1 MSIQNKHT
9 FLFLLLFGTSS
20 LFSQEK
26 TSYWDVNYAYGSV
39 LKHKKTVG
47 HLVTAHPELY
57 SLSWYNTAKV
67 NSWKK
72 NYNYPDW
79 GLTFI
84 SQHFNNSVLGNVY
97 ALNYG
102 NKFYLLER
110 NRKNQLNLGMGLG
123 LGYCTNPLDFET
135 NNQNVA
141 ISSPISFSVHLK
153 LNYEYQNLYKGV
165 GVSSGIFLSHFSNSS
180 FKLPNFGVNS
190 IFINA
195 GLSYRPTLPP
205 PSSFPKRVKAEEI
218 SKQPITLNLGLEASI
233 HELKAGLGTKPI
245 LLFQIVANKRIS
257 RKNGLSL
264 GTEYFHSWAN
274 KEFADFLY
282 HTQTEIEDR
291 TLKDFKQIS
300 IFVGHKLL
308 FNRWSFNTNIGYYLY
323 NPLKKTP
330 KVYQKLGFDYRI
342 KDSRFSTGFA
352 IKVHNFRAD
361 HTSLGIKYQLL

>member
-1 MSIQNKHT
+1 MSIKKQI
-9 FLFLLLFGTSS
+9 FLIFIFLLATSYV
-20 LFSQEK
+20 FAQEK
-26 TSYWDVNYAYGSV
+26 SSYWDVSYAYGSM

-57 SLSWYNTAKV
+57 SLSWYNTATI

-72 NYNYPDW
+72 DYNYPDW

-84 SQHFNNSVLGNVY
+84 QQRFNNPVLGNVY

-123 LGYCTNPLDFET
+123 LGYCTNPLNFET

-153 LNYEYQNLYKGV
+153 LNYEYPNLYRGI
-165 GVSSGIFLSHFSNSS
+165 GISSGVFLSHFSNSS

-195 GLSYRPTLPP
+195 GLSYRPTL
-205 PSSFPKRVKAEEI
+205 STHSTFPKRVKAEKI
-218 SKQPITLNLGLEASI
+218 SKQPITLSLGMEAST
-233 HELKAGLGTKPI
+233 HELKAGLGSKPI
-245 LLFQIVANKRIS
+245 LIFQIAANKRIS
-257 RKNGLSL
+257 SKSALSL
-264 GTEYFHSWAN
+264 GTEYFHSLAN

-282 HTQTEIEDR
+282 RTQTEIEDN

-308 FNRWSFNTNIGYYLY
+308 FNRWNFNTNIGYYLY
-323 NPLKKTP
+323 NPLEKTP
-330 KVYQKLGFDYRI
+330 KVYQKIGFDYRI
-342 KDSRFSTGFA
+342 KKSRFSAGFA